1 MHVSEIGAI
10 LFGFTVGW
18 ITYRTLVRRSG
29 GANISDIAT
38 VIAAVG
44 GGAVTGLFKST
55 YLFGLYAI
63 GLAAG
68 FFAYLVLFFALNGRE
83 KTKDV
88 MGEGE
93 KPVSID
99 E

>member
-10 LFGFTVGW
+10 LFGFIVGW
-18 ITYRTLVRRSG
+18 ITYRTLVRRSD

-44 GGAVTGLFKST
+44 GAAVTGLFNST
-55 YLFGLYAI
+55 YLFGLDAI

-68 FFAYLVLFFALNGRE
+68 FFAYLVLFFALNGRQ
-83 KTKDV
+83 KTAQV
-88 MGEGE
+88 MGDGQ
-93 KPVSID
+93 KPLSID